1 MYTISSIDDI
11 VKSMIAE
18 LVNVTKLLH
27 GNKLTLT
34 VAETTSMITAT
45 DRKLHESNIREL
57 MQAHFKT
64 LRKAIEQKK
73 SVKYLGVILDNHMKW
88 KKHRNLFSS
97 KAPWELG

>member
-1 MYTISSIDDI
+1 MLHNSKFTIYADDTSLVYTISSIDDV

-18 LVNVTKLLH
+18 LEDLAKLLH

-64 LRKAIEQKK
+64 LRKAIELKK
-73 SVKYLGVILDNHMKW
+73 
-88 KKHRNLFSS
+88 NL
-97 KAPWELG
+97 